1 MMFELVLGLAVVA
14 GLAIYL
20 IVTLIAPERF

>member
-20 IVTLIAPERF
+20 VVTLVAPERF

>member
-1 MMFELVLGLAVVA
+1 MFELVLGLAVVA

-20 IVTLIAPERF
+20 IVTLVAPERF

>member
-1 MMFELVLGLAVVA
+1 MFELVLGFVVVA

-20 IVTLIAPERF
+20 VVTLIAPERF